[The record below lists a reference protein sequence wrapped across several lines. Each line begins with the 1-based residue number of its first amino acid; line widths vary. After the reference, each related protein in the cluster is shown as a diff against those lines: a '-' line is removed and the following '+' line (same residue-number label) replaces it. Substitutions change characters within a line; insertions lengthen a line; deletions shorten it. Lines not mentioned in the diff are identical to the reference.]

1 MHFEVPKAK
10 KFKEFGGEYVM
21 IVISILTALALEHG
35 VQTWHHRHLAH
46 EAADKMNAEL
56 RLTIK
61 EVNAALE
68 HNDKKRQAL
77 HQVREQLLAGIRAK
91 TSDAE
96 LMKRYAQEWAEMMRL
111 DLNTPTLHREA
122 WETAVANQAVTWM
135 TREQLE
141 NYAVAYGAIRDT
153 SSITYNGAMGFMDV
167 PRLLDTIGRAQMG
180 SANPQEIY
188 LLAYRMVT
196 AYDNLDGN
204 LKSLNKLLEA
214 VVNENGGKHA
224 DKHAAKP
231 KT

>member
-46 EAADKMNAEL
+46 EAAEKMNVEL
-56 RLTIK
+56 RATIK

-68 HNDKKRQAL
+68 HNEKKRQTL

-122 WETAVANQAVTWM
+122 WEAAVANQAVTWM

-153 SSITYNGAMGFMDV
+153 SSITYNGAMSFMDV

-180 SANPQEIY
+180 TANPQEIY
-188 LLAYRMVT
+188 LLSYRMVT

-214 VVNENGGKHA
+214 VVNENDGGHA
-224 DKHAAKP
+224 GKP